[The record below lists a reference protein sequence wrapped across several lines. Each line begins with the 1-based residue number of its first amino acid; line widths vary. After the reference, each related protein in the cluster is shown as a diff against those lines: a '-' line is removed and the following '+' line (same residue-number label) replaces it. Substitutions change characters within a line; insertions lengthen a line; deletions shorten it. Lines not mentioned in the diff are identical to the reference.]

1 MGRKIITV
9 DGCTACAHVVHATNE
24 IITIYPIT
32 PSTPIAQICDEK
44 SASGK
49 VNIWGTVPRVSQM
62 QSEAGVAGAVHGS
75 LTTGALATTVSA
87 SQGLLLIIPV
97 MYKIAGELTPTV
109 FHVTAR
115 SLACQGL
122 SIFGDHSDVMAAR
135 ATGFALLCSRDVQEA
150 MDFALIAQAATLES
164 RVPFIHFFDGFR
176 TSHEI
181 RKIEELTFD
190 DMRAMIDDDLVLA
203 HRMRGLTPD
212 RPSIRGTAQ
221 DPDVYFQGRETV
233 NRFYNAAPSIVQG
246 AMDRFAE
253 ITGRRY
259 RLFDY
264 YGHPEAERVAVVL
277 GSAGETL
284 LVAIDELN
292 ARGEK
297 LGLVQVRLYRPFS
310 TEAFAE
316 ALPASIRAIAVL
328 DRTKEPGAIGEPL
341 YLDVRTAIGE
351 AMDRGATRFPHYPK
365 IVGGRYGLGSKEF
378 TPAMAKAVFDNLA
391 EERPRNH
398 FTIGIDDDVTHSSL
412 PFDESFRVEGRTT
425 YRALFYGLGADGTV
439 GANKD
444 AIKIIGTETDN
455 FAQAYFVYDS
465 KKSGSVTVS
474 HLRFGEERIRNPYL
488 LPDANFIACHN
499 PSFLERLDMLS
510 QAAEGAVFLLTTP
523 YGKEE
528 VWDTL
533 PVEVQER
540 IIEKKMKF
548 YIIDAFS
555 IADEIGLGTKI
566 NMIMQTA
573 FFVISG
579 ILPRERA
586 VASLKDQIQ
595 KTYGKKG
602 QAVVA
607 MNFAAVDRAL
617 EGIAGV
623 AVPGRVTA
631 EKRQRPMVPEN
642 APEFV
647 KKVTSVLIARKG
659 NTLPVSAIP
668 HDGTWPTATTQYEKR
683 NIGVYIP
690 IWEPRICIQCALC
703 SFVCP
708 HATIRLNAYD
718 PALLKDAPP
727 AFKSADA
734 KGKELEGLKFT
745 VQVAP
750 EDCTGCGSCVYV
762 CPAYARDAE
771 GKKIPDFKAINMRF
785 QEEHRH
791 EEVENYN
798 FFMTLPELDPSRYNP
813 ATVKGSQFRR
823 SLFEYHSACAGC
835 GETPHI
841 RLLTQLFGDRLL
853 IANATGCSS
862 IYSANLPTTAYAVR
876 HDGRGPAWSNSL
888 FEDNA
893 EFGYGMRQTVDFFY
907 AESREMLERFE
918 KNPSY
923 SDMRELFAALRDADQ
938 STQQGIEEQ
947 RSRVA
952 ALKDRLA
959 KDPSSE
965 AKRFHFLADY
975 LVKKSVWAIGGD
987 GWAYDI
993 GYGGVDH
1000 VLSSG
1005 LDINLLVLDSEVY
1018 SNTGGQTSKA
1028 TPMPAVAQF
1037 AAGGK
1042 RTPKKSI
1049 GMIMSTYGTIYIAQ
1063 IAFGASPAQA
1073 VKALIEAEAY
1083 HGPSLVIAYST
1094 CIAQG
1099 IDMSKGVEA
1108 QKRAVACGHWPLYR
1122 FNPDLEKQ
1130 GKNPLIIDSG
1140 EPTLSFEEY
1149 ASHENRYRMLRMIN
1163 EELAAELMKKAEAD
1177 VQRRWKYL
1185 RHLAEWNPEAQGTE
1199 KQG

>member
-1 MGRKIITV
+1 MGRKVVTV

-44 SASGK
+44 SAVGK

-150 MDFALIAQAATLES
+150 MDFALLAQAASLES
-164 RVPFIHFFDGFR
+164 RVPFLHFFDGFR

-190 DMRAMIDDDLVLA
+190 DMRAMIDDNLVLA

-212 RPSIRGTAQ
+212 RPSVRGTAQ

-233 NRFYNAAPSIVQG
+233 NRFYTAAPSLVQK
-246 AMDRFAE
+246 AMDRFAD
-253 ITGRRY
+253 IVGRRY

-264 YGHPEAERVAVVL
+264 YGHPGAERVAVVL

-284 LVAIDELN
+284 LAALDTLN
-292 ARGEK
+292 ARGER

-310 TEAFAE
+310 TEAFVE
-316 ALPASIRAIAVL
+316 ALPASVRAIAVL

-351 AMDRGATRFPHYPK
+351 AMDRGAARFPRYPK
-365 IVGGRYGLGSKEF
+365 IAGGRYGLGSKEF

-391 EERPRNH
+391 EERPKNH
-398 FTIGIDDDVTHSSL
+398 FTIGIDDDVTRSSL
-412 PFDESFRVEGRTT
+412 PYDDSFRVEGSAT

-455 FAQAYFVYDS
+455 HAQAYFVYDS

-474 HLRFGEERIRNPYL
+474 HLRFGEDRIRSPYL

-499 PSFLERLDMLS
+499 PSFLDRLDMLS

-523 YGKEE
+523 YGKDEA
-528 VWDTL
+528 WDTL
-533 PVEVQER
+533 PVEVQEK
-540 IIEKKMKF
+540 IIEKKMKM
-548 YIIDAFS
+548 YVIDAFS

-579 ILPRERA
+579 ILPKERA
-586 VASLKDQIQ
+586 VAALKDQIQ

-602 QAVVA
+602 QAVVS

-617 EGIAGV
+617 EGIAEV
-623 AVPGRVTA
+623 AVPGRVTSQ
-631 EKRQRPMVPEN
+631 KRQRPPVPEN

-647 KKVTSVLIARKG
+647 RKVTGVLLARKG
-659 NTLPVSAIP
+659 NSLPVSAIP
-668 HDGTWPTATTQYEKR
+668 CDGTWPTATTQYEKR

-690 IWEPRICIQCALC
+690 IWEPQICIQCALC

-718 PALLKDAPP
+718 PALLKEAPLT
-727 AFKSADA
+727 FKSADA

-762 CPAYARDAE
+762 CPAFAKDAE

-791 EEVENYN
+791 AEVENYT

-862 IYSANLPTTAYAVR
+862 IYGANLPTTAYAVR
-876 HDGRGPAWSNSL
+876 NDGRGPAWSNSL

-893 EFGYGMRQTVDFFY
+893 EFGYGMRQTVDFFQ
-907 AESREMLERFE
+907 AEGRELLESFA
-918 KNPSY
+918 KNPAY
-923 SDMRELFAALRDADQ
+923 LDMRELLAALRSADQ
-938 STQQGIEEQ
+938 SSQQGIEEQ
-947 RSRVA
+947 RACVA
-952 ALKDRLA
+952 VLKDRLA
-959 KDPSSE
+959 KDPSPE
-965 AKRFHFLADY
+965 AKRFRFLADY
-975 LVKKSVWAIGGD
+975 LVRKSVWAVGGD

-1000 VLSSG
+1000 VLASG
-1005 LDINLLVLDSEVY
+1005 LDINLLVLDTEVY

-1028 TPMPAVAQF
+1028 TPIPAVAQF
-1037 AAGGK
+1037 AAAGK
-1042 RTPKKSI
+1042 RTPKKSL
-1049 GMIMSTYGTIYIAQ
+1049 GMIMSTYGTIYVAQ
-1063 IAFGASPAQA
+1063 IAFGANPAQA
-1073 VKALIEAEAY
+1073 VRALTEAEAY
-1083 HGPSLVIAYST
+1083 RGPSLVIAYST

-1099 IDMSKGVEA
+1099 IDMSRGVEA

-1122 FNPDLEKQ
+1122 FNPELEKEE
-1130 GKNPLIIDSG
+1130 KNPLVIDSG

-1149 ASHENRYRMLRMIN
+1149 ASHENRYRMLRLID
-1163 EELAAELMKKAEAD
+1163 EGLAAELMKEAEAD

-1185 RHLAEWNPEAQGTE
+1185 RHLAKWNKFGT
-1199 KQG
+1199 